1 MIAIR
6 LAEAPGPRVLGLRV
20 KERNRRL
27 IERKGARLA
36 GADESEP
43 VLLVPETEVLL
54 PSLFDA
60 VPALTADVDPPSF
73 WPAGAQEETVMQL
86 APEHVLDVSTGAK
99 KRRAEHRI
107 LRATEK
113 PTDGWVSRN
122 FNRPQSR
129 FFSLWFLRAG
139 MTANMASGVC
149 FAIGTLTGWM
159 AAQPG
164 WFALAA
170 TGVLFQIASMFDG
183 VDGEMAR
190 ATLSQSKMG
199 AAIDTIVDNY
209 TYLATLVGFGIGW
222 YREGITPIEIYTL
235 GAIALMLVV
244 TMLLVLAF
252 VRRHAPD
259 ASFVF
264 FDRSVRHA
272 IATKDTA
279 PLRMVGRLFYATRR
293 DVLSVIVMALG
304 FTGMRMAIVL
314 LLLAGT
320 LLVQYVLWFHGA
332 ALRESAL
339 ALNPPGIVPETSSRA
354 PSV

>member
-1 MIAIR
+1 MISIR
-6 LAEAPGPRVLGLRV
+6 LAEASGPRVLGLRV

-27 IERKGARLA
+27 IARQGGRLA
-36 GADESEP
+36 EKGDGERA
-43 VLLVPETEVLL
+43 LFVPETVVLQ
-54 PSLFDA
+54 PSLFRA
-60 VPALTADVDPPSF
+60 VPALAGEDVLPAT
-73 WPAGAQEETVMQL
+73 WPEGALE
-86 APEHVLDVSTGAK
+86 APAALVAPNHVLDVSTGP
-99 KRRAEHRI
+99 KRRQAEHSI
-107 LRATEK
+107 LRATQK

-149 FAIGTLTGWM
+149 FAIGTLAGWT

-164 WFALAA
+164 WWALAA

-190 ATLSQSKMG
+190 ATHSQSAVG
-199 AAIDTIVDNY
+199 AAIDTLVDNY
-209 TYLATLVGFGIGW
+209 TYLATLVGFSIGW
-222 YREGITPIEIYTL
+222 YREGITSVELYTL
-235 GAIALMLVV
+235 GAIALMLAA
-244 TMLLVLAF
+244 TMLQVLAF
-252 VRRHAPD
+252 VRRYAPD

-279 PLRMVGRLFYATRR
+279 TLRMVGRAFYATRR
-293 DVLSVIVMALG
+293 DVLSMLIMLLG
-304 FTGMRMAIVL
+304 FTGMRMAVVL

-320 LLVQYVLWFHGA
+320 LLVQYVLWFHGRS
-332 ALRESAL
+332 LRESAL
-339 ALNPPGIVPETSSRA
+339 IINPPAHSPSGGATSA
-354 PSV
+354 